1 MVKGWRDWVKVL
13 AIGSETRGNQ
23 IGFPGGFG
31 MELLPLSDNA
41 DEEVVKEMSKLM
53 NHRSRFEDAT
63 IPTTGERL
71 AVNSLHPAW
80 RALVRYCADL
90 RHGEIEQLKI
100 QDGLPVLAE
109 VTRKK
114 IRFHRE
120 QT

>member
-1 MVKGWRDWVKVL
+1 
-13 AIGSETRGNQ
+13 
-23 IGFPGGFG
+23 
-31 MELLPLSDNA
+31 
-41 DEEVVKEMSKLM
+41 MSKLT
-53 NHRSRFEDAT
+53 NHSSRFEHAAT
-63 IPTTGERL
+63 RATGERL

-80 RALVRYCADL
+80 RELVRYCAEL
-90 RHGEIEQLKI
+90 RHGEIEVLKI